1 MAGIGFELK
10 KLFKKRSILS
20 NFAGMIYST
29 FATIGHMLLIIIVL
43 FVINLVMKMKGFPYN
58 DKEVFSAIVLYSFI
72 FSLLFSSGI
81 AMVISRYIADKMFK
95 EQFEDILPC
104 MYGTIALNVL
114 FSGIIGVIFYSFSPL
129 SLITNIAGFLLFMQ
143 LGVIFI
149 LMVFVSAIKEYKFIS
164 YSFLVGSSV
173 IIALVIIC
181 ANVKSLWNV
190 PFLLIS
196 MDIGFFIIMVGIFL
210 SIKKFFTIRSNNYF
224 DFLKY
229 FQKYWKLFLINL
241 LYTLGLYSHNFVMW
255 VLSDL
260 KTETANIFHYAADY
274 DMATFVAMLTI
285 LPVTV
290 MFVVRTE
297 TNFYDF
303 YKEYLYTVR
312 NSTYS
317 HIEKAR
323 KDMILCLGRELVFLI
338 EIQFII
344 SLFLII
350 VGIPALQ
357 TFGLSWVTIDI
368 FPFLAGGYYFSFLM
382 FVVMTVLIYFQNY
395 NDAIKIGLSFAVL
408 NVIFTYITI
417 RLGPEFYGLGM
428 IGAGLVCLVSGIER
442 IVYSLNSINYVVFC
456 SQALVQDFK
465 KTRFEKIIDFI
476 DK

>member
-29 FATIGHMLLIIIVL
+29 FATIGHMLLIIVVL
-43 FVINLVMKMKGFPYN
+43 FVINFVMKIKGFPYN
-58 DKEVFSAIVLYSFI
+58 DKEIFSAIVLYAFI

-81 AMVISRYIADKMFK
+81 AMVVSRYIADKMFK

-114 FSGIIGVIFYSFSPL
+114 ICGIIGIIFYSFSPL
-129 SLITNIAGFLLFMQ
+129 SLVTNIAGFLLYMQ

-149 LMVFVSAIKEYKFIS
+149 IMVFVSAIKEYKYIS
-164 YSFLVGSSV
+164 YSFLVGCAV
-173 IIALVIIC
+173 IVALVIIC
-181 ANVKSLWNV
+181 SNIKALWNV
-190 PFLLIS
+190 QFLVIA
-196 MDIGFFIIMVGIFL
+196 MDIGFFIIMVGIFI

-229 FQKYWKLFLINL
+229 FQKYWKLFLINS
-241 LYTLGLYSHNFVMW
+241 LYTFGLYSHNFVMW
-255 VLSDL
+255 IFSDM
-260 KTETANIFHYAADY
+260 KTVSANIFHYAAEY
-274 DMATFVAMLTI
+274 DMATFVGMLTI

-303 YKEYLYTVR
+303 YKEYLYCVR
-312 NSTYS
+312 NSTLS

-323 KDMILCLGRELVFLI
+323 KDMIKCLGSELVFLI

-344 SLFLII
+344 SLFLIVI
-350 VGIPALQ
+350 GIPAFQ
-357 TFGLSWVTIDI
+357 TFGLSWITIDI

-382 FVVMTVLIYFQNY
+382 FVIMTVLIYFQNY
-395 NDAIKIGLSFAVL
+395 NDTIKVSLSFVVL
-408 NVIFTYITI
+408 NIIFSYITI

-428 IGAGLVCLVSGIER
+428 IAAGLVCLVSAIER
-442 IVYSLNSINYVVFC
+442 IIYSLTTLI
-456 SQALVQDFK
+456 Q
-465 KTRFEKIIDFI
+465 
-476 DK
+476 